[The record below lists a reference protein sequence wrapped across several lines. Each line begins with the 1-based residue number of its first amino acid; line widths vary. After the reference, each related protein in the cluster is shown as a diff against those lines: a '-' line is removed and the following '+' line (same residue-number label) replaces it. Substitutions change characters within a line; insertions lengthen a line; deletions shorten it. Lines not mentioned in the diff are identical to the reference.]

1 MIKERIKAF
10 KRELILQKV
19 SELIEERGLEGLK
32 MVDIAAAC
40 DISVGALYKLF
51 GSKDELFYAYMEYQ
65 IDLFYRTLKSI
76 FAGVEDP
83 LDRIRI
89 YIELKFETLQ
99 SKKQLL
105 KDTIA
110 TDPLFFAKFN
120 VTRENPARKVYT
132 LLAEQLEAYGA
143 QDGLRLA
150 YMLSGMTRGCVEMW
164 LAGDGE
170 LDAKR
175 AYESFVKM
183 IS

>member
-1 MIKERIKAF
+1 VIKERIKAF

-83 LDRIRI
+83 KERIRI

-110 TDPLFFAKFN
+110 TDPFFFAKLGISKQ
-120 VTRENPARKVYT
+120 NPARKVYV
-132 LLAEQLEAYGA
+132 LLAQQLELLGTH
-143 QDGLRLA
+143 DGLRLA
-150 YMLSGMTRGCVEMW
+150 YMLSGMTRGCIEMW

-170 LDAKR
+170 LDADNAYKR
-175 AYESFVKM
+175 FLKM

>member
-1 MIKERIKAF
+1 VIKERIKAF
-10 KRELILQKV
+10 KRELILQRV
-19 SELIEERGLEGLK
+19 SELIEERGFEKLK

-83 LDRIRI
+83 KERIRI
-89 YIELKFETLQ
+89 YIELKFETLR

-105 KDTIA
+105 KDTLA
-110 TDPLFFAKFN
+110 TDPFFFAKFN
-120 VTRENPARKVYT
+120 LTKQNPAKKVYV
-132 LLAEQLEAYGA
+132 LLAEQFDALGA
-143 QDGLRLA
+143 KDGMRLA
-150 YMLSGMTRGCVEMW
+150 YMLGGMTRGCVEMW

-170 LDAKR
+170 LDAQKS
-175 AYESFVKM
+175 YNYFIKM
-183 IS
+183 LS